1 MSVVYMLSIIMK
13 ETTKELAEE
22 EEEWEMEFSRE
33 SFWCKNQALSL
44 LNYVTGMQFLSW
56 KTTSFTVGE
65 GFQK

>member
-56 KTTSFTVGE
+56 KTTFFTVGE
-65 GFQK
+65 GFRK

>member
-33 SFWCKNQALSL
+33 SF
-44 LNYVTGMQFLSW
+44 
-56 KTTSFTVGE
+56 
-65 GFQK
+65 